1 MSGGYY
7 FLVASLPHLK
17 FGAAPRLTP
26 AQFLTRCAGQVSAVH
41 HRILTGVER
50 VQTQPAKTGL
60 ALLDRWYEC
69 ERALRNALAIV
80 RAERLGVTA
89 AGHLR
94 DASIRPLPPT
104 PSHEGRGS
112 SATELFHKA
121 SSPLVGEGGGGG
133 YERLLRDFRP
143 DPRLAGIAKA
153 ILALDSPRAADEEL
167 DRVRWRV
174 LEELAFGHYFDVE
187 TLVVY
192 LLKLRI
198 LERRARFDAAAGAA
212 LLDRLLAQGAERGRE
227 AFARSGN

>member
-7 FLVASLPHLK
+7 YLVASLPRLQ
-17 FGAAPRLTP
+17 FGAAPPLTRG
-26 AQFLTRCAGQVSAVH
+26 QFLSRCAGQVSAAH
-41 HRILTGVER
+41 YRILAEVELF
-50 VQTQPAKTGL
+50 QTRPARTGL
-60 ALLDRWYEC
+60 ALLDRWYEG
-69 ERALRNALAIV
+69 ERALRNALARE
-80 RAERLGVTA
+80 RAKRLGVTA

-94 DASIRPLPPT
+94 DC
-104 PSHEGRGS
+104 
-112 SATELFHKA
+112 
-121 SSPLVGEGGGGG
+121 
-133 YERLLRDFRP
+133 RP
-143 DPRLAGIAKA
+143 DPRLAEIARQL
-153 ILALDSPRAADEEL
+153 LALDSPLAADEEL

-227 AFARSGN
+227 AFARTGN